1 MPQGAIKK
9 LTDKGFGFIDGEG
22 GDVFFHM
29 SVLEDVSFEDLHE
42 GQTVEYEAE
51 ENQRGPRATSVKPV

>member
-9 LTDKGFGFIDGEG
+9 LTDKGFGFIDGEQ

-29 SVLEDVSFEDLHE
+29 SVLQEVSFDDLHE
-42 GQTVEYEAE
+42 GQTVEYEVE
-51 ENQRGPRATSVKPV
+51 ENRRGPRATSVKPV